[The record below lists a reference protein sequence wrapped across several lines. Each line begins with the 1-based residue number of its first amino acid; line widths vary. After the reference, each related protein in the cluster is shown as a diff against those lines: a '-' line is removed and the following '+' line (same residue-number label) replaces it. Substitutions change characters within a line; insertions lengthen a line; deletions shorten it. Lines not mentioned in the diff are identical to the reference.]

1 MHATGSL
8 IHTNVPEGKLAIMR
22 LDIHNFPHD
31 SNMTINNI
39 MWNLIDNKERLS
51 KKLHVQL
58 DNCYRE
64 NKNRYLLSFASLLVE
79 YDMFEEVMINFL
91 PVGHTHED
99 VDQMFSRVSTALRK
113 ANSFTLPELMHNIHE
128 SYTPSIKVEEVKYLF
143 NVKEWLEPYMA
154 GRFGGHS
161 KPHNFRFRKV
171 NGRARMHYRLW
182 STDAW
187 QPTYD
192 EDNEDTQGL
201 VCLETVPDVND
212 VPSMVEPSLLKLDL
226 QRIRND
232 IPNKYADYMP
242 QSAMDYLQ
250 NFVNDIEQYEQVEE
264 ADEWP
269 LQQLVEVARRR
280 RTARVETADFIQK
293 MCNEYNKRWNRCV
306 LQ

>member
-1 MHATGSL
+1 
-8 IHTNVPEGKLAIMR
+8 
-22 LDIHNFPHD
+22 
-31 SNMTINNI
+31 
-39 MWNLIDNKERLS
+39 
-51 KKLHVQL
+51 
-58 DNCYRE
+58 
-64 NKNRYLLSFASLLVE
+64 
-79 YDMFEEVMINFL
+79 MFEEVMINFL

-171 NGRARMHYRLW
+171 NGRARMHYRVW

-280 RTARVETADFIQK
+280 RTARVETADFIPENVQRIQQK
-293 MCNEYNKRWNRCV
+293 MESVCPTVTIGRQGRRAETAEVVDDYSTLAVGMFCCSILSRIGRSTPNRKSC
-306 LQ
+306 Q